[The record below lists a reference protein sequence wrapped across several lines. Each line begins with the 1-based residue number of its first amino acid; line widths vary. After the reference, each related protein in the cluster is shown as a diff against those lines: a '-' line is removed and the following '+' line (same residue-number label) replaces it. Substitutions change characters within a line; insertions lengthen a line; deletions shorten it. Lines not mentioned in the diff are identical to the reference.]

1 MASSKTYSLCTLYT
15 IFCCKWTL
23 IHSLIQK
30 WTLST
35 FWKTGSI
42 ELGCCLYL
50 FHVVV
55 WIVSAATIF
64 GGQHSWDDQNIP
76 DDYIKARLYFSVG
89 GCGRFVQSQYY
100 IFYYI
105 KTLITRKYYVISK
118 LQLLCL
124 YSLFSLFLRSCR
136 FQWFDTLFVVYWHT
150 TCCVGKRWCWEK
162 YPAGCLDT
170 WWVRQW
176 PWTSKVE
183 PFSTSSWDSKWENVK
198 Y

>member
-1 MASSKTYSLCTLYT
+1 MWLSGLYQLPPFLGDSTVGMIKIFQMITSKPAYLSVWEDVGDLCSRSNFLLHKN
-15 IFCCKWTL
+15 IDCKK
-23 IHSLIQK
+23 I
-30 WTLST
+30 
-35 FWKTGSI
+35 
-42 ELGCCLYL
+42 
-50 FHVVV
+50 
-55 WIVSAATIF
+55 
-64 GGQHSWDDQNIP
+64 
-76 DDYIKARLYFSVG
+76 
-89 GCGRFVQSQYY
+89 
-100 IFYYI
+100 
-105 KTLITRKYYVISK
+105 YVISK

-124 YSLFSLFLRSCR
+124 YSLFSLFLRCCK

-183 PFSTSSWDSKWENVK
+183 PFSTSSRDSEWENVK

>member
-1 MASSKTYSLCTLYT
+1 MWLSGLYQLPPFLGDSTVGMIKIFQMITSKPAYLSVWEDVGDLCSRSNFLLHKN
-15 IFCCKWTL
+15 IDC
-23 IHSLIQK
+23 QK
-30 WTLST
+30 
-35 FWKTGSI
+35 I
-42 ELGCCLYL
+42 
-50 FHVVV
+50 
-55 WIVSAATIF
+55 
-64 GGQHSWDDQNIP
+64 
-76 DDYIKARLYFSVG
+76 
-89 GCGRFVQSQYY
+89 
-100 IFYYI
+100 
-105 KTLITRKYYVISK
+105 YVISK

-124 YSLFSLFLRSCR
+124 YSLFSLFLRCCK